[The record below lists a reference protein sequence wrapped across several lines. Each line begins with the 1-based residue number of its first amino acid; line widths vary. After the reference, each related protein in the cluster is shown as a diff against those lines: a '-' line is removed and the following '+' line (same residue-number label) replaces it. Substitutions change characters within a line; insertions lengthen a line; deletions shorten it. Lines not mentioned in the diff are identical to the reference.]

1 MDCKEFREVLD
12 LYVDQELSFDASTA
26 ARIHLNECSTCRRA
40 ERELIRLR
48 RALKLVV
55 SQHQP
60 SADLVSAV
68 RRITQPRWRRLFD
81 ITKRKPN
88 AADVARARRSLWRE
102 TIKLP
107 MPVFM
112 LLVIAVV
119 TVTVVFTRRRMFSAP
134 PSAGVYSKTEAIKPA
149 DLGPPF
155 EAADLSRF
163 DHGGRA
169 SLYKELR

>member
-12 LYVDQELSFDASTA
+12 LYVDQELSFDFSTA

-40 ERELIRLR
+40 ERELIKLR
-48 RALKLVV
+48 RALKVVV

-68 RRITQPRWRRLFD
+68 RRITQPPWRRLFD
-81 ITKRKPN
+81 ITKREPN
-88 AADVARARRSLWRE
+88 ADDVARPRRSLWRE

-107 MPVFM
+107 LPVFM

-119 TVTVVFTRRRMFSAP
+119 TITVFFTRMRMFSAT
-134 PSAGVYSKTEAIKPA
+134 PSEVVRSSTCA
-149 DLGPPF
+149 
-155 EAADLSRF
+155 
-163 DHGGRA
+163 
-169 SLYKELR
+169 